1 MKIRAWKYILDLFRG
16 VGKVRRVELFDGKHG
31 DHSQSGTCS
40 SNDHAQLVEREA
52 ADEILL
58 GIYGV
63 LAFGNWSWWWSFSL
77 L

>member
-1 MKIRAWKYILDLFRG
+1 M
-16 VGKVRRVELFDGKHG
+16 RRVELLDGKHG

-52 ADEILL
+52 AGEIML
-58 GIYGV
+58 GICRV
-63 LAFGNWSWWWSFSL
+63 LAFGGSSWWWSFSL